1 MQILLLKLATPHSEA
16 KDPRAFTAN
25 NESGRPPS
33 TLDTRGQIR
42 IMPITRRRNPVQNE
56 ARHAAALALVDY
68 RCRLNSRGELLRT
81 GPLISAPSSSFHFLQ
96 NVRRKHIGIVRG
108 YEQTPLMLAR
118 VRLRRRRRQAIGLRS
133 RLIGLRRGGTSS
145 QHQNQRQSSNFH
157 SDTPISRFHRA
168 TFVPCYQK
176 QSTMGVQ
183 FRLGKVSEEPGNQGY
198 DKNRTFPSIL
208 NLGHPRAD

>member
-1 MQILLLKLATPHSEA
+1 MKP
-16 KDPRAFTAN
+16 
-25 NESGRPPS
+25 
-33 TLDTRGQIR
+33 
-42 IMPITRRRNPVQNE
+42 
-56 ARHAAALALVDY
+56 RHAAALALVDY

-145 QHQNQRQSSNFH
+145 QHQNQRQSSIF
-157 SDTPISRFHRA
+157 TAIPL
-168 TFVPCYQK
+168 
-176 QSTMGVQ
+176 
-183 FRLGKVSEEPGNQGY
+183 FRVFTEQPSSHVIKNKARWVFSSAWGK
-198 DKNRTFPSIL
+198 
-208 NLGHPRAD
+208 